1 MRGEG
6 PGSLRLRALYLLL
19 PPVLPMATTSAGVE
33 PSGRRDTRK
42 GCSRARVPPHHH
54 ELVWSLVSSRPTQ
67 QHQAAATLRDPRR
80 SSGTQDCG

>member
-6 PGSLRLRALYLLL
+6 PGSLRLRDLLL

-42 GCSRARVPPHHH
+42 AAR
-54 ELVWSLVSSRPTQ
+54 ELACRRTTTSL
-67 QHQAAATLRDPRR
+67 
-80 SSGTQDCG
+80 SGR